1 MRCKIDENL
10 PAEAADLLR
19 AGGHECHT
27 VFDEQLGGEVD
38 ARVYDRCRREGR
50 VLLTLDLDFSDIRSY
65 PPHESPGIVVLR
77 LAEPDRD
84 RVLRLVR
91 QVLMA
96 FDRDAV
102 AQSLWIVEENRIR
115 IRRSGEAA
123 V

>member
-19 AGGHECHT
+19 ARGHECHT
-27 VFDEQLGGEVD
+27 VFDERLEGEVD
-38 ARVYDRCRREGR
+38 ALVYEQCRREDR
-50 VLLTLDLDFSDIRSY
+50 VLLTLDLDFADIRAY

-77 LAEPDRD
+77 PSEPDRD
-84 RVLRLVR
+84 RVLQLVR
-91 QVLMA
+91 QALVA

-115 IRRSGEAA
+115 IRRPGEAA

>member
-1 MRCKIDENL
+1 VRCKIDENL

-19 AGGHECHT
+19 AAGHECHT
-27 VFDEQLGGEVD
+27 VFDERLGGEVD
-38 ARVYDRCRREGR
+38 ARVYEQCRREGR
-50 VLLTLDLDFSDIRSY
+50 VLLTLDLDFSDIRTY

-77 LAEPDRD
+77 PDESDRD

-91 QVLMA
+91 QVLVA